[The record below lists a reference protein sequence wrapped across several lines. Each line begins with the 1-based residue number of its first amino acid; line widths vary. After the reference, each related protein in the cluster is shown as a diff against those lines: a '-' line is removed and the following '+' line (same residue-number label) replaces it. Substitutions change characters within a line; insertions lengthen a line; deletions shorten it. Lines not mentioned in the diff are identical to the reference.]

1 MPIRTI
7 IALADMRQL
16 SREWRAA
23 GKKTAFV
30 PTMGALH
37 DGHLA
42 LVREAQNKADRV
54 VVSIFVNP
62 IQFGPKEDFASYP
75 RMLQLDSEKL
85 TSLGADVLFAP
96 NAAEMYPAG
105 YETYVYNDKRSDILC
120 GRFRPGH
127 FQGVLTIV
135 SKLFNIVEPD
145 FALFGKKDYQ
155 QFTLL
160 RKMAQDLCF
169 PIEVIG
175 HPTLRDPDGL
185 AMSSRN
191 LRLTP
196 EERALAP
203 ELYRAMQ
210 MVKEALQG
218 GHKKP
223 QVLLDTFKK
232 QLSHVPA
239 FRLEYAEIRAAA
251 DLADFGETIDQPA
264 VLLVAAHL
272 GSVRLIDNLE
282 LSGP

>member
-1 MPIRTI
+1 VPIRTI
-7 IALADMRQL
+7 IAPADMRQL

-23 GKKTAFV
+23 GEKTAFV

-42 LVREAQNKADRV
+42 LVRAAQEKADRV

-75 RMLQLDSEKL
+75 RMLQADSEKL
-85 TSLGADVLFAP
+85 NSLGVNVLFAP
-96 NAAEMYPAG
+96 NAADMYPSG
-105 YETYVYNDKRSDILC
+105 FETFVYNDKRSDILC

-127 FQGVLTIV
+127 FQGVLTV
-135 SKLFNIVEPD
+135 VCKLFNIVEPD
-145 FALFGKKDYQ
+145 FAFFGKKDYQ

-160 RKMAQDLCF
+160 KKMAQDLCF
-169 PIEVIG
+169 PIDVIG
-175 HPTLRDPDGL
+175 CPTLRDPDGL

-196 EERALAP
+196 EERQLAP
-203 ELYRAMQ
+203 ELHRAMQ
-210 MVKEALQG
+210 KVNEALQTG
-218 GHKKP
+218 EKRQKT
-223 QVLLDTFKK
+223 LLEMFSAEL
-232 QLSHVPA
+232 QRFPA
-239 FRLEYAEIRAAA
+239 FRLEYAEIRASA
-251 DLADFGETIDQPA
+251 DLADFEETIDRPA

-282 LSGP
+282 LTGP

>member
-135 SKLFNIVEPD
+135 SKLFNTVEPD

-218 GHKKP
+218 GQKKP
-223 QVLLDTFKK
+223 QVLLDTLKK